1 MDGNAAGRGRLVIPT
16 VGMFSKRLERGRR
29 RRFNL
34 PSRPWP
40 FRLRAR
46 YASPTHRT
54 SCKGSQRLERDRS
67 TTERWSRVD
76 VIHGLLVFVGLVVAA
91 WWILA
96 RRRFPQVLTILALAA
111 VALAAFAGSSFCG
124 RCSPLSA
131 QQLQT

>member
-1 MDGNAAGRGRLVIPT
+1 M
-16 VGMFSKRLERGRR
+16 
-29 RRFNL
+29 
-34 PSRPWP
+34 
-40 FRLRAR
+40 
-46 YASPTHRT
+46 
-54 SCKGSQRLERDRS
+54 
-67 TTERWSRVD
+67 D